1 MCCSKK
7 YSGTFENIVLAILLV
22 VTVALF
28 SLPIIFYYISDIFVS
43 ISSTMILDST
53 NNSNISDIYNETF
66 PEINCS
72 TIPVQWSKVN
82 ASLNCYEYAGSICE
96 AFLTQW
102 SECAAMREGSSVH
115 VGVTEEKQMKHE
127 STLKTLNGFIGS
139 PIFKS
144 CAKVA
149 LPFLCQYMF
158 PLSDCSTGTSYS
170 ATRDDCIII
179 SEGVCADVWDLG
191 LKFDY
196 DLPNCDELPKANA
209 LSTNLSTSNESI
221 TNNITCRDDFVKTNV
236 ICEPRCDRFEQSSH
250 TETQIMIGS
259 EVTAA
264 SIALLLSI
272 VTIILSIKDHK
283 MMFKYPSILILF
295 QVIDIII
302 LASIIIITAA
312 GRDYLYCSS
321 VSLLETLDNPTLFCK
336 YGGALFHYSLI
347 NLVLWWF
354 CNVAIFFHKIL
365 FPFQANRF
373 ERLGRNKYIL
383 ATVIVVS
390 MLVPLPAVI
399 VGLTVK
405 KVQYNLNRFPP
416 QMCATS
422 SEMWFYSNILPTD
435 LFLGAGIFMLIIAL
449 WSIRKKSK
457 IYKSTQLS
465 TAEKKIILIFTSVS
479 VFSLFSLGYVS
490 SVIARVP
497 AFEAALTQYFEC
509 EAFGHDPEKCS
520 RSTFEKMYSPYM
532 SAVAYFL
539 IGLVS
544 LTILNFVIKW
554 QKMRTGGRTIV
565 RNVSKV
571 LLIKTNET
579 SV

>member
-1 MCCSKK
+1 MECSKK
-7 YSGTFENIVLAILLV
+7 SFSAAVEKVILVFLLFT
-22 VTVALF
+22 TVCLF
-28 SLPIIFYYISDIFVS
+28 SLPIIVYYISDMFVPA
-43 ISSTMILDST
+43 TV
-53 NNSNISDIYNETF
+53 NSNDGTNYNETF
-66 PEINCS
+66 PERNCS

-82 ASLNCYEYAGSICE
+82 ASLSCYEYAGSICE

-115 VGVTEEKQMKHE
+115 VGVTEEKQMEHE
-127 STLKTLNGFIGS
+127 NTLKKLNDFIGQLNLE
-139 PIFKS
+139 S
-144 CAKVA
+144 CAQVA

-170 ATRDDCIII
+170 ATRDDCIMI
-179 SEGVCADVWDLG
+179 SERVCADVWDLG
-191 LKFDY
+191 LRVGY